1 MFEDFFAKVATL
13 RSEGSPFA
21 VAVVVRVQ
29 SPASGK
35 PGDKAIIRANGEIY
49 GWIGGG
55 CVQTIVVQ
63 EALRTIN
70 NGEAKLIRITPS
82 PEPKPEYGVIN
93 YRMTCQS
100 GGAMEIYVEPELQAP
115 QLLIFGRT
123 AVAQALCKLGKAMGY
138 LVIVAAPDSDPRP
151 FSDADRLVRIQD
163 VRRVDFTRETFI
175 VVSTQGENDEQA
187 LEEAVLANASYVAFV
202 ASPAKALKVL
212 QFLTDKG
219 VPAGALKQVK
229 APAGLDIGALGP
241 EEIAISILAQIILQR
256 RSNQARSR
264 SEIAD
269 ETTQIAKV
277 ADPICGMTVDP
288 ATCGHSSEYNG
299 RVYYFCCAGCKQEF
313 DKRPEAHIGTS
324 GTA

>member
-1 MFEDFFAKVATL
+1 MFEDFFAKAASL

-21 VAVVVRVQ
+21 VAVVVRVE
-29 SPASGK
+29 SPASAK
-35 PGDKAIIRANGEIY
+35 PGDKAIIQANGEIY

-63 EALRTIN
+63 EALKTIN
-70 NGEAKLIRITPS
+70 DGKAKLIRIAPS
-82 PEPKPEYGVIN
+82 PEPKPENGVIN

-100 GGAMEIYVEPELQAP
+100 GGAMEIYIEPELQAP

-138 LVIVAAPDSDPRP
+138 LVIVAAPDSDPGL
-151 FSDADRLVRIQD
+151 FSVADRLVQIQD
-163 VRRVDFTRETFI
+163 VRRADFTQETFV

-187 LEEAVLANASYVAFV
+187 LEEALLTNASYVAFV

-212 QFLTDKG
+212 QFLANKG
-219 VPAGALKQVK
+219 VAAGALKQVK

-241 EEIAISILAQIILQR
+241 EEIAISILAQIIRQR
-256 RSNQARSR
+256 RSNQVRRR

-269 ETTQIAKV
+269 ETRQIAKV
-277 ADPICGMTVDP
+277 TDPICGMTVEP
-288 ATCGHSSEYNG
+288 VTCGHSSEYNG

-313 DKRPEAHIGTS
+313 DKQPEAHIGTS
-324 GTA
+324 RKA